1 MRMIQFNMKI
11 AIFTDTYPP
20 FINGVSTSCF
30 NLVQTL
36 KNHGHDV
43 VVVAPRV
50 DNGKLEYKDGIIQI
64 PGLELKKMYG
74 YRLTGLYNKK
84 VIQMLRDFGVELIH
98 NQTDIGIG
106 QFAKIAARQLK
117 VPLVYTYHTAYEDYT
132 YYVVHGL
139 MDRIGK
145 NAMRGYAKIVARNCT
160 EFITPSL
167 KTKDYMRS
175 IGSDI
180 YINVVPTGI
189 DFSLFDRKNIDL
201 NKQAEFKKAHGIN
214 ETTKVFLL
222 LGRVAQEKSMDYS
235 IRGFAMYLD
244 KHPDDDVKLLVV
256 GDGPQRQE
264 LELLTHELHIS
275 DKVDFIGKVPANE
288 VPFYYHLADI
298 YTSASIT
305 ETQGLTFMEAM
316 ASGTIVLARFDSNL
330 ADTIIDG
337 QTGFFF
343 TDEESFVE
351 KAERIFALTKEGRQE
366 VINNSYKMVDMYSI
380 DKFYDNI
387 MEVYNRALKKFW

>member
-1 MRMIQFNMKI
+1 MKI

-20 FINGVSTSCF
+20 FINGVSTSTY

-36 KNHGHDV
+36 REHGHDV

-50 DNGKLEYKDGIIQI
+50 DNGKLEYKDGMIMI

-74 YRLTGLYNKK
+74 YRLTAIYSRP
-84 VIQMLRDFGVELIH
+84 VIKMLKDFGVELIH

-106 QFAKIAARQLK
+106 QFARLAARSLK
-117 VPLVYTYHTAYEDYT
+117 VPQVYTYHTAYEDYT

-145 NAMRGYAKIVARNCT
+145 KAMRGYAKTIAKGCT
-160 EFITPSL
+160 EFITPSI
-167 KTKDYMRS
+167 KTKEYMRS

-180 YINVVPTGI
+180 YVNVVPTGI
-189 DFSLFDRKNIDL
+189 DFSLFDEKNIDKE
-201 NKQAEFKKAHGIN
+201 KQKQFKEEHHIN
-214 ETTKVFLL
+214 ENTKVFLL
-222 LGRVAQEKSMDYS
+222 LGRVAKEKSMDYS
-235 IRGFAMYLD
+235 IRGFAMYIK
-244 KHPDDDVKLLVV
+244 KHPEVDARLLVV
-256 GDGPQRQE
+256 GDGPQKNE

-275 DKVDFIGKVPANE
+275 DKVDFIGKVPASE

-316 ASGTIVLARFDSNL
+316 ASGTIVLARFDTNL
-330 ADTIIDG
+330 ADTITDG

-343 TDEESFVE
+343 TDEDSFVE
-351 KAERIFALTKEGRQE
+351 KVERIFSLSEEGKKK
-366 VINNSYKMVDMYSI
+366 VIDQAYKTVDMYSI
-380 DKFYDNI
+380 DKFYENI
-387 MEVYNRALKKFW
+387 MEVYHRALKKFW

>member
-1 MRMIQFNMKI
+1 MKI

-30 NLVQTL
+30 NLVKVL
-36 KNHGHDV
+36 KEHGHDV
-43 VVVAPRV
+43 IVVTTRT
-50 DNGKLEYKDGIIQI
+50 DDGKLEYKDGIIRI

-74 YRLTGLYNKK
+74 YRFTSFYNHK
-84 VIQMLRDFGVELIH
+84 VVKILKEFGVELIH
-98 NQTDIGIG
+98 NQTDIGVG
-106 QFAKIAARQLK
+106 QFARLAARRLK
-117 VPLVYTYHTAYEDYT
+117 VPQVYTYHTAYEDYT

-145 NAMRGYAKIVARNCT
+145 KFMRGYAKTVAKNCT
-160 EFITPSL
+160 EFITPSI
-167 KTKDYMRS
+167 KTKEYMRS

-180 YINVVPTGI
+180 YVNVVPTGI
-189 DFSLFDRKNIDL
+189 DFSLFDEKNIDKE
-201 NKQAEFKKAHGIN
+201 KQKQFKEEHGIGEN
-214 ETTKVFLL
+214 TKVFLL
-222 LGRVAQEKSMDYS
+222 LGRVAKEKSMDYS
-235 IRGFAMYLD
+235 IRGFAKFLE
-244 KHPDDDVKLLVV
+244 KHPDVDAKMIVV
-256 GDGPQRQE
+256 GDGPQRNE
-264 LELLTHELHIS
+264 LELLTHELHVSRKI
-275 DKVDFIGKVPANE
+275 DFIGKVPASE

-330 ADTIIDG
+330 ADTITDG

-351 KAERIFALTKEGRQE
+351 KVERILSLTKEGRQN
-366 VINNSYKMVDMYSI
+366 VINNAYQTVDMYSI

-387 MEVYNRALKKFW
+387 MEVYYRALKKYW